1 MSVIDGPN
9 LSNVSDLIFYL
20 DAANPKSYPGS
31 GSTWY
36 DLSANR
42 NHFTLFNT
50 PTYTQNGTTG
60 TYLTFNGTNQHARSA
75 NAINFNAYSAV
86 TIEIGYRT
94 TITNA
99 TQIIYETTG
108 TGGSTATGGITLLM
122 NANNIST
129 VTNTYLSIW
138 QGYGPRLFGFT
149 PNTNTSFNSVVE
161 TFVNGSDSTGRQIFI
176 NGSTTAQFFTSTA
189 VTVVTSATTSGLSF
203 ANTWTYVASRAGT
216 GNFFR
221 GDIAYVRAWGK
232 KINALDVGNN
242 TGAIVARQPNSYQ
255 TPTII
260 TVDPYVPPAPTLIT
274 SGLQLWLDAG
284 NVASYS
290 GSGTTWTDLSGNGR
304 TGTIVNSP
312 AYTSAG
318 AASYFSFGSGASQ
331 RTSFTYQT
339 PVQSAATAFTWN
351 IWTYPVTNSDSYVLM
366 GYRGTSL
373 LRFYKLTTQK
383 FEMYPAEIFQL
394 FTLNVWQNICAVYDG
409 TQAGTANM
417 KLYVNGTQVGTRDGD
432 SPDLRVDAMPF
443 FVGGDPDASEFATA
457 RINQVAVYNRA
468 LSAGEV
474 STNFNTF
481 KSRFGL

>member
-1 MSVIDGPN
+1 VVIIKYSNSVTI
-9 LSNVSDLIFYL
+9 SN
-20 DAANPKSYPGS
+20 PG
-31 GSTWY
+31 GGLT
-36 DLSANR
+36 
-42 NHFTLFNT
+42 FTTDSSSVAGYNITTFT
-50 PTYTQNGTTG
+50 AGTG
-60 TYLTFNGTNQHARSA
+60 T
-75 NAINFNAYSAV
+75 V
-86 TIEIGYRT
+86 
-94 TITNA
+94 
-99 TQIIYETTG
+99 
-108 TGGSTATGGITLLM
+108 
-122 NANNIST
+122 
-129 VTNTYLSIW
+129 
-138 QGYGPRLFGFT
+138 
-149 PNTNTSFNSVVE
+149 SFNE
-161 TFVNGSDSTGRQIFI
+161 TR
-176 NGSTTAQFFTSTA
+176 
-189 VTVVTSATTSGLSF
+189 F

-216 GNFFR
+216 DNFFR

-260 TVDPYVPPAPTLIT
+260 TVDSYVPPAPTLIT

-304 TGTIVNSP
+304 TGTIVNRP

-339 PVQSAATAFTWN
+339 PIQTASTAFTWN
-351 IWTYPVTNSDSYVLM
+351 IWTYPVANSDSYVLM

-394 FTLNVWQNICAVYDG
+394 FTLNVWQNICVIYDG

-417 KLYVNGTQVGTRDGD
+417 KLYVNGTQVGSRDGD

-481 KSRFGL
+481 KARFGL